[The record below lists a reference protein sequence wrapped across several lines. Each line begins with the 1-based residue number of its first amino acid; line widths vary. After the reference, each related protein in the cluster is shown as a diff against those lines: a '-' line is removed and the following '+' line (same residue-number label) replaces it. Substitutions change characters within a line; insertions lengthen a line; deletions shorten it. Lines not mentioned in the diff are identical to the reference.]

1 MLRVRSLEND
11 FVESAI
17 LEPFPLLAL
26 LETIVT
32 SNLAALQWSLV
43 LSCPEVSGEER
54 DDSVDDDNYDDDGDE
69 DDER

>member
-17 LEPFPLLAL
+17 LEPFPLLPL

-32 SNLAALQWSLV
+32 SNLTALQWRLV
-43 LSCPEVSGEER
+43 LSCPEVS
-54 DDSVDDDNYDDDGDE
+54 DTVPSSS
-69 DDER
+69 